1 MPLPRV
7 PTATVL
13 FRLALRAP
21 VVVTATVWRRRRRIV
36 KASPEEHED
45 KPRER
50 AFRGEQTMGG
60 VQVRDF
66 FV

>member
-1 MPLPRV
+1 M
-7 PTATVL
+7 
-13 FRLALRAP
+13 ALRAP